1 MINYNFSN
9 NNNSNN
15 NNTNN
20 IIKKIQVKQNLN
32 NKRYSKNPK
41 AVYYGNAR
49 QYIQNVEGNET
60 NNTNID
66 FNIVIDK
73 QKSNCC
79 DNWSDYHQATQICF
93 IF

>member
-1 MINYNFSN
+1 M
-9 NNNSNN
+9 
-15 NNTNN
+15 
-20 IIKKIQVKQNLN
+20 KKIKVKQNIN
-32 NKRYSKNPK
+32 NKRFSKNPK

-49 QYIQNVEGNET
+49 QYIQNVEGNDT

-66 FNIVIDK
+66 LNIVIDK

-79 DNWSDYHQATQICF
+79 DNCIDYQQATQVCF